1 MRILL
6 ILCLGLLQGC
16 GFHLRGALEL
26 PPEKRAIALQGI
38 PLNHPFAGDL
48 RAILALFH
56 GELVTD
62 PKLAGSVLV
71 ISDIQEDRRVL
82 SLDQNGKAVEFE
94 LILRLRFEARAPDG
108 KVLIPPEPIAAHRVY
123 LNPQLDVIGKA
134 VEEGVIWEE
143 MRRETAQALLRRLR
157 KALEG

>member
-1 MRILL
+1 MRLVL
-6 ILCLGLLQGC
+6 ILVLGLLQGC

-26 PPEKRAIALQGI
+26 PPEKRVIALLGI

-48 RAILALFH
+48 RAILALSQ
-56 GELVTD
+56 GELVSD

-71 ISDIQEDRRVL
+71 VSDLQEDRRVL

-94 LILRLRFEARAPDG
+94 LVLRLRFEARAPDG
-108 KVLIPPEPIAAHRVY
+108 KVLIPREPMAVHRVY
-123 LNPQLDVIGKA
+123 LNPQLDVLGKA

-143 MRRETAQALLRRLR
+143 MRQEAAQALLRRLR
-157 KALEG
+157 HVLEG